1 MVDVK
6 LLEGDK
12 YFVFS
17 LIKYMEKEMVVN
29 VKPGGNMG
37 NMSIVIPAHV
47 GYNHFQCYILCS
59 SFDMLVKRLK
69 DYLIVKQA
77 NFRIL
82 TGRKDKNDN
91 Y

>member
-17 LIKYMEKEMVVN
+17 LIKYMEKEMEVN

-37 NMSIVIPAHV
+37 NISIVIPAHV
-47 GYNHFQCYILCS
+47 GYTCFQCY
-59 SFDMLVKRLK
+59 MHR
-69 DYLIVKQA
+69 
-77 NFRIL
+77 
-82 TGRKDKNDN
+82 
-91 Y
+91 